1 MFSSRASV
9 NSSAHEVADALNGL
23 GVAAPGSPGGSAQLP
38 RQAKVTYGEV
48 WATTMAVRNC
58 ASGLSKTASQG
69 LCDAQHSHHI
79 CHHPTHVC
87 VIGYVLIT
95 VINYV

>member
-38 RQAKVTYGEV
+38 RQAKVTYSDV
-48 WATTMAVRNC
+48 RATTMAVRHC
-58 ASGLSKTASQG
+58 ASGHG

-87 VIGYVLIT
+87 VIDYVLIT